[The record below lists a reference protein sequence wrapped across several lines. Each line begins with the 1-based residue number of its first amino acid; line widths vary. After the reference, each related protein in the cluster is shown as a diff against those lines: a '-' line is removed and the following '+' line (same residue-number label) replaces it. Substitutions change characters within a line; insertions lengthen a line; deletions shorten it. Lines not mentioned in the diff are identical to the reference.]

1 MKNYPVCNE
10 LRPVGDNSMSNMFSV
25 LKRTFTILEVFTNKK
40 IKPTCICIFQDLD
53 KLQSEVNNVYRS
65 LRYIKAV
72 VDQEKL
78 QIVPNTA
85 TVILDTVMD
94 VFTILNSFFM
104 NQDRY

>member
-1 MKNYPVCNE
+1 M
-10 LRPVGDNSMSNMFSV
+10 
-25 LKRTFTILEVFTNKK
+25 
-40 IKPTCICIFQDLD
+40 
-53 KLQSEVNNVYRS
+53 NNVYRS

-104 NQDRY
+104 NQDRYRKVPKFSDTRKLWSDLPKIQTKRPNLRFFCQKDANLIANSEDPDQTAPLGAV

>member
-1 MKNYPVCNE
+1 MYV
-10 LRPVGDNSMSNMFSV
+10 SV
-25 LKRTFTILEVFTNKK
+25 LN
-40 IKPTCICIFQDLD
+40 ICLYCLLQDLD

-104 NQDRY
+104 NQDR